1 MRGIVKIITLDDEGK
16 ANDVGE
22 FLCDL
27 SLMNSMAFAIAE
39 NNSAG
44 YRMNVGSVA
53 VIEDSLIFS
62 GIIGETVTQWH
73 FSPPKMGKVS

>member
-1 MRGIVKIITLDDEGK
+1 MRGTVKIITLDDEGK

-27 SLMNSMAFAIAE
+27 SLLNNIAFAIAE

-53 VIEDSLIFS
+53 VIDDAFILS
-62 GIIGETVTQWH
+62 GAIENVVTQWM
-73 FSPPKMGKVS
+73 FSPPKMCKI

>member
-1 MRGIVKIITLDDEGK
+1 MRGTVKIISLDDEGK
-16 ANDVGE
+16 SHDVGE

-27 SLMNSMAFAIAE
+27 SLLNDVAFAIAE

-53 VIEDSLIFS
+53 VIDDSLILS
-62 GIIGETVTQWH
+62 GVLDERVTQWH
-73 FSPPKMGKVS
+73 FSPPKMGKI

>member
-1 MRGIVKIITLDDEGK
+1 MRGTVKIITLDDEGK

-27 SLMNSMAFAIAE
+27 SLLNNMAFAIAE

-53 VIEDSLIFS
+53 VLDDALILS
-62 GIIGETVTQWH
+62 GVLSGAVTQWH
-73 FSPPKMGKVS
+73 FTPPVMGKV